1 MKEIII
7 RLSLNYMFLLKP
19 NCSGGE
25 KLISV
30 QSIRLIA
37 RFVENVWVT
46 AGVLSE
52 TKFAGESH
60 RVNMSTE
67 MAWNS
72 LAHQNFLF
80 NLLI

>member
-1 MKEIII
+1 
-7 RLSLNYMFLLKP
+7 MFLHKP

-30 QSIRLIA
+30 QSIPLRLIA

-60 RVNMSTE
+60 RVNMSNE